1 MSTMIYDLMHVIS
14 RKGTFFYEYTLDRIL
29 FINQSNVICFW
40 PASYRTITTS
50 LENVAKK
57 EVGEEYRFYV

>member
-29 FINQSNVICFW
+29 FINQSDVICFW
-40 PASYRTITTS
+40 PARYRTITTS